1 MTESPGPHEAQAA
14 DRPVTVRSWRAT
26 MARRPMECSPKNAEG
41 SPGAIT
47 KSTEARFIRPRASSV
62 SARRHAPLVF
72 GVRAGRGF
80 LAVCAAGGSPAPFRA
95 KATSQTLDGAWRF
108 PPASSPPS
116 PSPPAL
122 RRGSPTSR
130 GLFSSPPAHHR
141 VGFFFGATH
150 GPRRYRLQ
158 ATHQTGR
165 TV

>member
-62 SARRHAPLVF
+62 SARRHALLVF

-80 LAVCAAGGSPAPFRA
+80 LAECAAGESPAPIPRDSRTVLREAHNLEIRFDSGP
-95 KATSQTLDGAWRF
+95 ATNL
-108 PPASSPPS
+108 PLPCPAQ
-116 PSPPAL
+116 
-122 RRGSPTSR
+122 GSPHSL
-130 GLFSSPPAHHR
+130 GLFSSHQPAAR
-141 VGFFFGATH
+141 GLFLWSNPWATT
-150 GPRRYRLQ
+150 RNSAAL
-158 ATHQTGR
+158 
-165 TV
+165 